1 MTPPL
6 KKIKIGIDIRKMHSY
21 HKSRGIGLYTK
32 QLIEALK
39 KYTNEE
45 IFIIEEND
53 SQIKLD
59 VIHFPFFD
67 LFFHTL
73 PIFKKFPTVVTIHDV
88 IPLVFPNH
96 YPPGIRGNIN
106 NFLQKIALK
115 SSSAIITDSESSKKD
130 MINHLGVQRDKVHKV
145 YLAPSDNFRQ
155 IKDKIILANL
165 KRKYELPDKFIL
177 YVGDVN
183 WNKNLINMAD
193 ACVMAK
199 ADLVLVGRGFNQ
211 KEDLLHHELESY
223 HQFINRY
230 SSNNLIHI
238 KGYICDEDLVF
249 IYNLASI
256 LLLPSFYEGFGL
268 PILEAQA
275 CGTPVITCNV
285 SSMPEVA
292 GNGALFV
299 DPYQVSEI
307 EKAIRSI
314 WDDASLRLN
323 LIKKGFENVS
333 QFSWKKT
340 AQETV
345 KVYYNVLR

>member
-1 MTPPL
+1 M
-6 KKIKIGIDIRKMHSY
+6 KIGINIKALHSY
-21 HKSRGIGLYTK
+21 SSYRGIGLYTK

-73 PIFKKFPTVVTIHDV
+73 PIFKKFPTVVTVHDV

-96 YPPGIRGNIN
+96 YPSGIRGNIN

-115 SSSAIITDSESSKKD
+115 SSKAIITDSESSKRD
-130 MINHLGVQRDKVHKV
+130 ILNYLGVRRDKVHRV

-199 ADLVLVGRGFNQ
+199 ADLVLVGSAFEKQ
-211 KEDLLHHELESY
+211 E
-223 HQFINRY
+223 
-230 SSNNLIHI
+230 NLIHPELKSFSEFLKNFSQNPRI
-238 KGYICDEDLVF
+238 HILGFVPDEDLVS

-275 CGTPVITCNV
+275 CGIPVITSNV

-292 GNGALFV
+292 DQGALLV
-299 DPYQVSEI
+299 NPYKVSEI
-307 EKAIRSI
+307 TEAIKKIINQSYFREQ
-314 WDDASLRLN
+314 
-323 LIKKGFENVS
+323 LIKEGLINVKR
-333 QFSWKKT
+333 FSWKKT

-345 KVYYNVLR
+345 KVYYHVLR